1 MFRKII
7 IASDGSEGA
16 ARALSAAINLAKM
29 HNADLHMVSVE
40 ELPQF
45 PASVGEVIE
54 EKVAANHFFENV
66 ITRAKAQAQAQGV
79 KLTTHIVSGHAVKT
93 IVEFVEREHADL
105 LVIGFM
111 GHSALY
117 NRLIGSTTDRLVE
130 LASCTVMVVK

>member
-1 MFRKII
+1 MVRK
-7 IASDGSEGA
+7 
-16 ARALSAAINLAKM
+16 ALRVRYRLQSILPRCTTLM
-29 HNADLHMVSVE
+29 VE
-40 ELPQF
+40 ELPLF

-79 KLTTHIVSGHAVKT
+79 KLTTHMVSGHAVKT

-111 GHSALY
+111 GTQ
-117 NRLIGSTTDRLVE
+117 RCTIG
-130 LASCTVMVVK
+130 